1 MLRVTLVD
9 IVEGC
14 DVDVDA
20 LLLYHFGGSGAGVWV
35 WTLAVDRGKTGLQC
49 GEQLESF
56 IAAKGYK

>member
-20 LLLYHFGGSGAGVWV
+20 LFLYHFGGSGAGVWV
-35 WTLAVDRGKTGLQC
+35 WTLAVDRGKTGVQC
-49 GEQLESF
+49 GEPLEKF